1 MTTAAS
7 LIFRGAYDRK
17 QPAITHNR
25 TGKGIAYF
33 LGCDLDVNDL
43 TTLIRLNLDATSA
56 HPNPDVLHT
65 VRIGDA
71 ATFDFYFARG
81 KQGREISQISGE
93 PLVIFRGTA
102 GSGSYTLQ
110 RNGVLI
116 TRTNHPASGSKE

>member
-1 MTTAAS
+1 M
-7 LIFRGAYDRK
+7 IFRGAYDRK
-17 QPAITHNR
+17 QPAITRNR
-25 TGKGIAYF
+25 AGKGIAYF

-43 TTLIRLNLDATSA
+43 TTFIRLNLDATSA
-56 HPNPDVLHT
+56 PPPNPDVLHT

-81 KQGREISQISGE
+81 EQGTEISQISGE

-116 TRTNHPASGSKE
+116 TRTNHPVSGSKE

>member
-1 MTTAAS
+1 M
-7 LIFRGAYDRK
+7 IFRGAYDRK

-93 PLVIFRGTA
+93 PLVIFRGSP
-102 GSGSYTLQ
+102 GSDTGSYTLQ

-116 TRTNHPASGSKE
+116 TMRNLTTSCADE